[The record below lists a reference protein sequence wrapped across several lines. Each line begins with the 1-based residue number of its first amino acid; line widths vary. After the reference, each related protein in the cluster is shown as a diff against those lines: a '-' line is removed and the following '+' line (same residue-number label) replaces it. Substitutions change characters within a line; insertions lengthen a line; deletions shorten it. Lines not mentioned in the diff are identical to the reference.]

1 MIDERDDPGQLPLFP
16 ELAGGERMPSLATL
30 PEFGQA
36 LQNLIRMSDLGAFIE
51 LNIQGLDKLYS
62 INLRDLDVPGDFLKD
77 MKGYTPLTVKLFSKD
92 VRNEIHKRTY
102 DIKSFFNA
110 KNSFK
115 TSFGFFLFRTHFDGW
130 KKTLSRRQEDIQSYL
145 SATLGKGKYGQ
156 AFAEFFKQG
165 YEHMEAHADI
175 TAPWEFT
182 KRPLLKDIE
191 ESRKFL
197 NEQHKTLFTLKPTE
211 IDFPFQ
217 VITLKTGR
225 VPLVLNQ
232 FQSQVQIHSVFKTI
246 HLEYLADT
254 QIESL
259 EDIRRLTEGM

>member
-62 INLRDLDVPGDFLKD
+62 INLRDLDVPRDFLKD

-92 VRNEIHKRTY
+92 VRNEI
-102 DIKSFFNA
+102 
-110 KNSFK
+110 
-115 TSFGFFLFRTHFDGW
+115 
-130 KKTLSRRQEDIQSYL
+130 Q
-145 SATLGKGKYGQ
+145 GKYGQ

-191 ESRKFL
+191 ESRKSL